1 MDNLERTEEGSLLSL
16 YSENGATKLLAGYD
30 DDCCATSVTLD
41 TLQRALNRYGLRIE
55 GEISGDLPQ
64 SADDVFA
71 RYYPRL
77 VRGEES

>member
-16 YSENGATKLLAGYD
+16 YSEEGATKLLVGY
-30 DDCCATSVTLD
+30 DDCCATNVTLD

-71 RYYPRL
+71 RYYPK
-77 VRGEES
+77 RGRREES

>member
-16 YSENGATKLLAGYD
+16 YSEEGATKLLVGYD
-30 DDCCATSVTLD
+30 DDCCATNVTLD

-71 RYYPRL
+71 RYYPK
-77 VRGEES
+77 RGRREES